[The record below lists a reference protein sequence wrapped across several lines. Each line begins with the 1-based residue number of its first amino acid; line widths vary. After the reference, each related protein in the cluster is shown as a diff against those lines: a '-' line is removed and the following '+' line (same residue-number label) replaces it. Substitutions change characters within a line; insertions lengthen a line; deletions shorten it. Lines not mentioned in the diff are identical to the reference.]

1 MNKTCE
7 WCHGPADLP
16 QMYIPESP
24 VLEWLEEK
32 LVYLDNNFVGEELTS
47 DEEWEI
53 LVYDEMVKSIR
64 KGHVCTICWTEDQ
77 ALYDKYYENDSDSF
91 RS

>member
-1 MNKTCE
+1 MNETCE

-24 VLEWLEEK
+24 VLEWMEQK
-32 LVYLDNNFVGEELTS
+32 LAYLDNNFVDEGLTN

-64 KGHVCTICWTEDQ
+64 RGHVCTICWTEDQ

-91 RS
+91 RG